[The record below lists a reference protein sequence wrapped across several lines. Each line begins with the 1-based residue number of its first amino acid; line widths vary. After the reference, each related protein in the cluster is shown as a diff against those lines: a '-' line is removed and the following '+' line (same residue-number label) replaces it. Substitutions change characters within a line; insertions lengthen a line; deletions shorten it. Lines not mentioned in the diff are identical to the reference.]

1 MPEQEQIKFLK
12 SLQAIRERS
21 RKVYEKAEKN
31 ELKHFN
37 LDLSKLQDAVI
48 AVISL
53 MKRDYKDID
62 EIPPHGR
69 WRHFDVG
76 GRSRVQI
83 LMDQW
88 KQNNITTQEITR
100 RILDLFVV
108 SVLLDAGAGNSWSY
122 KEPDTGSSFNRSEG
136 LAIASY
142 DMFKAGLFS
151 SQSSQP
157 HQVDADRLV
166 NISVDDVRKAFQV
179 DDDNPLEGLEGR
191 SKLLSRLG
199 QALKNHPEFF
209 EGKDGLPPRPGKL
222 LDYLL
227 SHPSTTTSQ
236 LVATVKIETLW
247 SIVVDGLAEIW
258 PPTRTSLNGVSLGDV
273 WPCEV
278 LRSPGSIAD
287 STEHLVPFHKL
298 SQWLTYSLIEPMIKI
313 SNITFEGVEHLTG
326 LPEYRNGGLLTDLGI
341 LTLKPADAERG
352 LNFYNDYVLKLG
364 QKTVEVVPM
373 FEVDDPVV
381 IEWRAM
387 TVIILDIIAEKIR
400 KELGLTKE
408 QLNLAQIYCQGEL
421 LHTIQLAN
429 LFEESKVF
437 VDKPTIKPVDEVL
450 KEFSALPA
458 NATKEQLTQFVIS
471 NFGLEGRELIYSPI
485 LSFPSNPSFLDDISS
500 PILLEFARMI
510 HTFWNELSREYDEN
524 SLTCKE
530 CGSSFIRIKKSFI
543 IPGGRFRELYYWDS
557 YFIIEG
563 LLVSELFEIAKNV
576 IENFLDL
583 VERYGF
589 VPNGSRIYYLNR
601 SQPPLLIQM
610 VKIYHKATNDTS
622 FLERAFPVLLKEY
635 DYWRLKSVVTLTHSQ
650 SKKRYNLN
658 HYTVKN
664 SLPRPEVYLEDHIVV
679 EQNSDNFNE
688 TQKKQLYA
696 DISTTAESGW
706 DFSSRWA
713 RDPYIPPPSPT
724 ENNREMLRTLNTRS
738 IIPVDLNSI
747 LYMNEITLSEFAKV
761 LGNKYIEQVMESRA
775 KQRREAIMLFMWDEE
790 KKLFMDFNLTSGTRS
805 EIFTLASYFPFWA
818 ESFPESFSTN
828 ELLGS
833 FSHIKSL
840 LEKYPGSPPTTLI
853 QSGLQWDFPNAWP
866 PLDYTIIKG
875 LINLHT
881 KQNKPTSNSEF
892 MELAFDVSQRFVSSV
907 YCTWKSSGVI
917 FEKFNT
923 LDINLPGGS
932 GEYTVQTGFGWTNG
946 VLLWIFSLFGDK
958 LQAPICTH

>member
-1 MPEQEQIKFLK
+1 MSVQEKIKFLK

-21 RKVYEKAEKN
+21 RKVYKKAEKN

-48 AVISL
+48 TVISL
-53 MKRDYKDID
+53 IKRDYNDIS

-76 GRSRVQI
+76 GRSRVHV

-157 HQVDADRLV
+157 HQVDADRLI
-166 NISVDDVRKAFQV
+166 NINVDDVRKAFQV
-179 DDDNPLEGLEGR
+179 DDNNPLEGLEGR

-209 EGKDGLPPRPGKL
+209 EGKDGLPPRPGNL

-227 SHPSTTTSQ
+227 SHSTTTTSQ
-236 LVATVKIETLW
+236 LAVTVKIDTLW
-247 SIVVDGLAEIW
+247 SVVVDGLAEIW
-258 PPTRTSLNGVSLGDV
+258 PPTRTSVNGVSLGDV

-278 LRSPGSIAD
+278 LKSAGSTAD

-326 LPEYRNGGLLTDLGI
+326 LPEYRN
-341 LTLKPADAERG
+341 ADTERG
-352 LNFYNDYVLKLG
+352 LNFHNDNVF
-364 QKTVEVVPM
+364 QKAVEVVPM

-387 TVIILDIIAEKIR
+387 TVVILDVIAEKVR
-400 KELGLTKE
+400 KELELTKE
-408 QLNLAQIYCQGEL
+408 QLNLAQIYCQGKL
-421 LHTIQLAN
+421 LHKIQLAN

-450 KEFSALPA
+450 KAFSALPE
-458 NATKEQLTQFVIS
+458 NATKEQLFQFVNS
-471 NFGLEGRELIYSPI
+471 NFGLEGQELIYSPI
-485 LSFPSNPSFLDDISS
+485 SPFPSNPSFLDDISS
-500 PILLEFARMI
+500 PILLNFAKMI
-510 HTFWNELSREYDEN
+510 HMIWNDLSREFDEN
-524 SLTCKE
+524 SLPCKE
-530 CGSSFIRIKKSFI
+530 CESTFIRVEKKFI
-543 IPGGRFRELYYWDS
+543 IPGGRFRELYYQDS
-557 YFIIEG
+557 YYIIEG
-563 LLVSELFEIAKNV
+563 LLVSELFEVAKNF

-601 SQPPLLIQM
+601 SQTPLLIQM
-610 VKIYHKATNDTS
+610 VKIYYKATNDTS
-622 FLERAFPVLLKEY
+622 FLERAFPTLLKEY
-635 DYWRLKSVVTLTHSQ
+635 DYWRVKSTVTLTHSQ
-650 SKKRYNLN
+650 SNKRYNLN

-664 SLPRPEVYLEDHIVV
+664 SLPRPEEYLEDYIVV
-679 EQNSDNFNE
+679 EQNSNNFNE

-696 DISTTAESGW
+696 DISTAAESGW

-713 RDPYIPPPSPT
+713 RNPYIPSPSPL
-724 ENNREMLRTLNTRS
+724 ENNREMLRTLNTRN

-747 LYMNEITLSEFAKV
+747 LYMNEITLSEFADV
-761 LGNKYIEQVMESRA
+761 LGNKYIKQVMKSKA
-775 KQRREAIMLFMWDEE
+775 NQRREAIMLFMWDE
-790 KKLFMDFNLTSGTRS
+790 KMNLFMDFNLTSGTRS

-818 ESFPESFSTN
+818 ESFTESLSTN

-853 QSGLQWDFPNAWP
+853 RTGLQWDFPNAWP
-866 PLDYTIIKG
+866 PLEYAIIKG

-881 KQNKPTSNSEF
+881 KQNQPISDSEF
-892 MELAFDVSQRFVSSV
+892 MKLAFDVSQRFVSSA
-907 YCTWKSSGVI
+907 YCTWKLSGVI
-917 FEKFNT
+917 FEKFNA
-923 LDINLPGGS
+923 LDTNLPGGA

-958 LQAPICTH
+958 LQNPTCTH